1 MAKKPAFPSK
11 TCPKCN
17 ALIHARSKSHEAC
30 GWTDTSSATSKPQ
43 TQATPAP
50 ANGEA
55 ISKMEAVRR
64 VLKEF
69 GKDTKPLEIQDHLK
83 KQYRIKMDASVISTY
98 KGTILKARKK
108 PGRPKGSKPSTA
120 AAAAG
125 TITGEITLDDIRA
138 VKDLAE
144 KIGAEKVQQLA
155 GVLAK

>member
-11 TCPKCN
+11 PCPKCGTF
-17 ALIHARSKSHEAC
+17 IHSRSKSHEAC
-30 GWTDTSSATSKPQ
+30 GWTETSSATSKPQ
-43 TQATPAP
+43 VQTAP
-50 ANGEA
+50 TIANGEA

-64 VLKEF
+64 ILKEF

-83 KQYRIKMDASVISTY
+83 KQFRIKMDTSVISTY

-108 PGRPKGSKPSTA
+108 PGKPKGPKPSPAMA
-120 AAAAG
+120 APG
-125 TITGEITLDDIRA
+125 TFTVEISLDDIRA
-138 VKDLAE
+138 VKALAD

>member
-11 TCPKCN
+11 PCPKCGKF
-17 ALIHARSKSHEAC
+17 IHTRSKSHEAC
-30 GWTDTSSATSKPQ
+30 GWTETSSAASKPQ
-43 TQATPAP
+43 AQTAP
-50 ANGEA
+50 AAADGEA

-83 KQYRIKMDASVISTY
+83 KQFRIKMDASVISNY

-108 PGRPKGSKPSTA
+108 PGRPKGPKPSPATA
-120 AAAAG
+120 ATG
-125 TITGEITLDDIRA
+125 TISVEISLDDIRA
-138 VKDLAE
+138 VKDLAD